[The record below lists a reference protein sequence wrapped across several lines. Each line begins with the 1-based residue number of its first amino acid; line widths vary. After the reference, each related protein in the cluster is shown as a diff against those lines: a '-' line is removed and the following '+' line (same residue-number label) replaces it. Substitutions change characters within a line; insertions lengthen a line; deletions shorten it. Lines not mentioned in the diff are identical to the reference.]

1 MHAYV
6 LRDSIW
12 IAVSVLPIACN
23 VATTVL
29 VHRPCRGPMNLPKP
43 SSATAHSNAKSLR
56 TYVPDT
62 TARRDRD
69 TLWQHALSLD
79 RLLQHRH
86 VCELIEVRSLKASV
100 K

>member
-29 VHRPCRGPMNLPKP
+29 VHRPCPGPMNLPKP

-56 TYVPDT
+56 TYVPDQPLAA
-62 TARRDRD
+62 TA
-69 TLWQHALSLD
+69 TLGGNMRYRWADCCNLAIFVLRAKSDH
-79 RLLQHRH
+79 
-86 VCELIEVRSLKASV
+86 
-100 K
+100 